1 MENEY
6 RWRNDC
12 TCPNCISSRNRLGNI
27 ERTKTFDFDPDAI
40 QIIEDV
46 ELQQL
51 PEAVNSEIIKN
62 SREIIYGEE
71 EEEGALERKPGRR
84 SEQNCDVLRNTYQLY
99 EREDLPFP
107 LIKIQENHRNV
118 EHQIRH
124 SARDCEKECKMKN
137 DEFTRRNY
145 EICLEKRLRLRD
157 KKCQLMAQKQKFV
170 QGNIFVNRKQKLCK
184 ECNSREKHLKVFNR
198 NLSAGDP
205 LVTDNRRS
213 FKESRENAINN
224 MRNFK
229 ITEID
234 QKSLKKKCFLLPLD
248 HSNNNPMFRQRLNYD
263 FPGREN
269 DVDRTKITPEQH
281 DKMRFENEKITTK
294 NPLNHLAKIM
304 VQGKFYPNDIRLPVS
319 PVSPESGFCEKSPDI
334 NPRKPHL
341 FAKVL
346 RNDKILGRENNSS
359 SESNL
364 SQKSMMGDFNSVVI
378 PNEYVKSHIIET
390 PISISNNIR
399 DIDRNKNSSDSELPH
414 GHLVNNDNN
423 LVKCFKNQVIEESC
437 SSDKARYSDSWWE

>member
-1 MENEY
+1 M
-6 RWRNDC
+6 
-12 TCPNCISSRNRLGNI
+12 
-27 ERTKTFDFDPDAI
+27 
-40 QIIEDV
+40 EDV

-51 PEAVNSEIIKN
+51 PEAVNREIIKN

-71 EEEGALERKPGRR
+71 EEQGTLERKSGRLIK
-84 SEQNCDVLRNTYQLY
+84 QDCDALKNAYQLY

-107 LIKIQENHRNV
+107 VIKIQENHRNV

-124 SARDCEKECKMKN
+124 IARDCGKECKMKN
-137 DEFTRRNY
+137 DEFTKRNY

-157 KKCQLMAQKQKFV
+157 KKCQLVAQKQKFM
-170 QGNIFVNRKQKLCK
+170 QGNIFVNRKQKLCR
-184 ECNSREKHLKVFNR
+184 ECNSREKQYHLKAFNR
-198 NLSAGDP
+198 SLSVDDP
-205 LVTDNRRS
+205 FVTDNRRS

-224 MRNFK
+224 MKNFK

-234 QKSLKKKCFLLPLD
+234 QKSLKKKCFLLPLN
-248 HSNNNPMFRQRLNYD
+248 HSNDNPMFRQRLNYD

-269 DVDRTKITPEQH
+269 DIDRTKMTPEQH
-281 DKMRFENEKITTK
+281 DNMRFENEKITK
-294 NPLNHLAKIM
+294 KAPLNRLAKIM
-304 VQGKFYPNDIRLPVS
+304 VQGRFCPNDIRLPVS
-319 PVSPESGFCEKSPDI
+319 PVSPESGFCETSPDI

-341 FAKVL
+341 FANVL

-378 PNEYVKSHIIET
+378 PDEYVKSLIET
-390 PISISNNIR
+390 PISISNSIR

-414 GHLVNNDNN
+414 GHLNNDNN
-423 LVKCFKNQVIEESC
+423 LVKCSKSQVVEESC
-437 SSDKARYSDSWWE
+437 SSDKARYSDS